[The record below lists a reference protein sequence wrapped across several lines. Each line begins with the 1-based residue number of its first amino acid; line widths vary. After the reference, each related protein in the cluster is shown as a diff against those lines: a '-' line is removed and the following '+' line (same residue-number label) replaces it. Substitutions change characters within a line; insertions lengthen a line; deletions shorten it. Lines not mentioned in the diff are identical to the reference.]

1 MEAENGETKAHRRQ
15 LKHLGFV
22 RLTAVHALVF
32 VSGLY
37 DRAKRNCG
45 PLRPAVATVEGAVTA
60 IVGPVY
66 EKLKDVPEDLLVFA
80 DRKVDEA
87 THKFDKHAPPFAKHV
102 AHDIH
107 HLILKTAEKA
117 QRLVNEAQTGGP
129 HAALHY
135 AATESKHVFLD
146 QSVKVWIRLNKV
158 QPLHMVV
165 DMTVPTAAHWSKKY
179 NNVVMDMKQKGY
191 PVIGYLPPVPIDEIA
206 KAFKCGEAEKNGEVE
221 VLPKPASSSESD

>member
-60 IVGPVY
+60 VVGPVY

-80 DRKVDEA
+80 DRKVSSLPES
-87 THKFDKHAPPFAKHV
+87 FA
-102 AHDIH
+102 
-107 HLILKTAEKA
+107 
-117 QRLVNEAQTGGP
+117 
-129 HAALHY
+129 
-135 AATESKHVFLD
+135 
-146 QSVKVWIRLNKV
+146 
-158 QPLHMVV
+158 
-165 DMTVPTAAHWSKKY
+165 
-179 NNVVMDMKQKGY
+179 
-191 PVIGYLPPVPIDEIA
+191 
-206 KAFKCGEAEKNGEVE
+206 
-221 VLPKPASSSESD
+221 

>member
-60 IVGPVY
+60 VVGPVY

-107 HLILKTAEKA
+107 HLILKT
-117 QRLVNEAQTGGP
+117 LCTT
-129 HAALHY
+129 L
-135 AATESKHVFLD
+135 
-146 QSVKVWIRLNKV
+146 
-158 QPLHMVV
+158 
-165 DMTVPTAAHWSKKY
+165 
-179 NNVVMDMKQKGY
+179 
-191 PVIGYLPPVPIDEIA
+191 LPSRSM
-206 KAFKCGEAEKNGEVE
+206 
-221 VLPKPASSSESD
+221 SSWTRA